1 MGKREIKNVL
11 RRIWYYIR
19 WPYDWVVLE
28 IRYRKKLKELRQQ
41 DPFIYD

>member
-11 RRIWYYIR
+11 RRMWYYIR